1 MNPADET
8 LSAVIESP
16 SISVSAKY
24 GSELRM
30 WLGVL
35 AAIAAL
41 CVLLPMF
48 SAIGPED
55 TDWQNLS
62 VAPDLANGH
71 WLGTDAI
78 GRDVLIRA
86 CYGGRLSLLIGF
98 AASLI
103 ALIVGTAYGVLAGY
117 CGGLIESAMMRLLD
131 VFSALP
137 FLLLVVLLLTLFER
151 SLPLLLAVIG
161 GYVWVD
167 FARVIRAETGRLRV
181 APFVLAAQAL
191 GASHL
196 RIMLRHIVPNLLGL
210 ALVYLSLLVPNA
222 ILVESFLS
230 FLGLSVDEPS
240 VSWGAMLFDGTLEM
254 DSAPWTLLVPA
265 ILLSLTLIASQS
277 LGEAWRVRLD
287 PRASRA

>member
-1 MNPADET
+1 MTSTTKP
-8 LSAVIESP
+8 AVIIIETPLDLRPAHGRAVWLWS
-16 SISVSAKY
+16 SV
-24 GSELRM
+24 L
-30 WLGVL
+30 VT
-35 AAIAAL
+35 IAAL
-41 CVLLPMF
+41 CVLLPMLI
-48 SAIGPED
+48 AIGPED
-55 TDWQNLS
+55 TDWLHLS
-62 VAPDLANGH
+62 LAPSLSNGH

-78 GRDVLIRA
+78 GRDVLVRA
-86 CYGGRLSLLIGF
+86 CYGGRLSLLIGL

-103 ALIVGTAYGVLAGY
+103 ALILGTAYGVLAGY
-117 CGGLIESAMMRLLD
+117 CGGFVESAMMRLLD

-161 GYVWVD
+161 GYVWMD
-167 FARVIRAETGRLRV
+167 FARVIRAETARLRV
-181 APFVLAAQAL
+181 ALFVLAAQAL
-191 GASHL
+191 GASHP

>member
-1 MNPADET
+1 M
-8 LSAVIESP
+8 
-16 SISVSAKY
+16 
-24 GSELRM
+24 
-30 WLGVL
+30 
-35 AAIAAL
+35 IALL
-41 CVLLPMF
+41 CVSLPMLI
-48 SAIGPED
+48 AIGPED
-55 TDWQNLS
+55 TDWLHLS
-62 VAPDLANGH
+62 LAPSLSNGH

-117 CGGLIESAMMRLLD
+117 CSGFVESAMMRLLD

-161 GYVWVD
+161 GYVWID
-167 FARVIRAETGRLRV
+167 FARVIRAETARLRI